1 MSGFE
6 PPISGPPDQH
16 FNRTKLHP
24 DTTNIFKKE
33 KVLSNLLRTL
43 SRINIIMR
51 VVVDETT
58 ILMYIL

>member
-24 DTTNIFKKE
+24 DGANIFKKE
-33 KVLSNLLRTL
+33 KVLSKLLRTL

-51 VVVDETT
+51 AIV
-58 ILMYIL
+58 

>member
-24 DTTNIFKKE
+24 DTANIFKKE

>member
-16 FNRTKLHP
+16 FNRAKLHP
-24 DTTNIFKKE
+24 DSTNIFKKE
-33 KVLSNLLRTL
+33 KVLSKLLRTL

-58 ILMYIL
+58 ILMYI